1 MGTCVD
7 TCSIYIGCPL
17 RHELVPIVQVVCII
31 VDCPLRGHRGD
42 TSHAGWS
49 LLSSL
54 SVYIQVVL
62 CVVTVGT
69 QAMQLVSIV
78 QAVCCWSL
86 RGHHAA
92 RAM

>member
-1 MGTCVD
+1 MQAGTYCL
-7 TCSIYIGCPL
+7 SSLFIYLYMLCTIC
-17 RHELVPIVQVVCII
+17 
-31 VDCPLRGHRGD
+31 CPLRGHRGD
-42 TSHAGWS
+42 TSHAVWS

-92 RAM
+92 RAK